1 MRVHFWG
8 VRGSIASPLSAAQI
22 QAKISAVVQ
31 RITEKDITDQDARER
46 FIASLPPWLFGTV
59 GGNTTCLEVET
70 EEGNHII
77 FDAGTG
83 IRELGINLQSRFD
96 YFDRPQTY
104 HLFFSHFHWDHV
116 QGLPFFG
123 PAYDSRNT
131 IIVYS
136 TRPKMREFLAE
147 QMKWPYFPITMFG
160 KGGFTAKFEFRCIA
174 PDEPYIHIGK
184 TRIGWHRVRH
194 PGGCVAYSIRDNQKK
209 IIFSTDTELRPQ
221 DFEKNDAN
229 IAFYNDVELLIID
242 AQYTMTDSI
251 EKIGWGH
258 STFSL
263 AIDFATSWGIKKLA
277 LFHHEPTY
285 NDKKI
290 FAIQSSAQHYCNYVG
305 ANKLEIFSAVEGTDL
320 YL

>member
-8 VRGSIASPLSAAQI
+8 VRGSIATPLSGAQI

-31 RITEKDITDQDARER
+31 RITEKDIADQDSRER
-46 FIASLPPWLFGTV
+46 FIARLPQWLFGTV
-59 GGNTTCLEVET
+59 GGNTTCVELET
-70 EEGNHII
+70 EQHDHII
-77 FDAGTG
+77 FDAGSG
-83 IRELGINLQSRFD
+83 IRELGIHLQNQLD
-96 YFDRPQTY
+96 YFEHPQTY
-104 HLFFSHFHWDHV
+104 HLFFSHFHWDHI
-116 QGLPFFG
+116 QGLPFFT

-136 TRPKMREFLAE
+136 TRPKMREFLEE

-160 KGGFTAKFEFRCIA
+160 KGGFTAKFEFRCIE
-174 PDEPYIHIGK
+174 PDEPYIFIGD
-184 TRIGWHRVRH
+184 TQIGWHRVRH
-194 PGGCVAYSIRDNQKK
+194 PGGCVAYSIQAHQKK
-209 IIFSTDTELRPQ
+209 MIFSTDTELRSQ

-229 IAFYNDVELLIID
+229 IAFYSGAELLIID
-242 AQYTMTDSI
+242 AQYTMSDSI

-263 AIDFATSWGIKKLA
+263 AIDFAVSWGIKKLA

-290 FAIQSSAQHYCNYVG
+290 FAIQASAQHYSNYVS
-305 ANKLEIFSAVEGTDL
+305 ADTLEIFSAVEGMDIIL
-320 YL
+320 

>member
-8 VRGSIASPLSAAQI
+8 VRGSIATPLSAAQI

-31 RITEKDITDQDARER
+31 RITEKDIVDQDSRER
-46 FIASLPPWLFGTV
+46 FLASLPPWLFGTV
-59 GGNTTCLEVET
+59 GGNTTCVEVET
-70 EEGNHII
+70 GEGNHII
-77 FDAGTG
+77 FDAGSG
-83 IRELGINLQSRFD
+83 IRELGIYLQNQFD
-96 YFDRPQTY
+96 YFEKPQTY
-104 HLFFSHFHWDHV
+104 HLFFSHFHWDHI
-116 QGLPFFG
+116 QGLPFFL

-136 TRPKMREFLAE
+136 TRPKMQQFLDE
-147 QMKWPYFPITMFG
+147 QMKWPYFPVTMSG
-160 KGGFTAKFEFRCIA
+160 KGGFAAKLEFRCIA
-174 PDEPYIHIGK
+174 PDEPYIHIGS
-184 TRIGWHRVRH
+184 TVIGWHRVRH
-194 PGGCVAYSIRDNQKK
+194 PGGCVAYSVLDGKK
-209 IIFSTDTELRPQ
+209 KFIFSTDTELRPQ
-221 DFEKNDAN
+221 DFEKNEEN
-229 IAFYNDVELLIID
+229 VAFYSGSELIIID

-263 AIDFATSWGIKKLA
+263 AIDFATSWGIRQLA

-290 FAIQSSAQHYCNYVG
+290 LAIQSSAQHYCGYIG
-305 ANKLEIFSAVEGTDL
+305 ADQLKIFSAVEGTDI

>member
-1 MRVHFWG
+1 MRIHFWG
-8 VRGSIASPLSAAQI
+8 VRGSIATPLNAEQI

-31 RITEKDITDQDARER
+31 RITAQDIADQDSRER
-46 FIASLPPWLFGTV
+46 FIASLPRSLFGTV

-70 EEGNHII
+70 DAGDHII

-83 IRELGINLQSRFD
+83 IRELGLHFQRQMMYEN
-96 YFDRPQTY
+96 RPRTY
-104 HLFFSHFHWDHV
+104 HLFFTHFHWDHI
-116 QGLPFFG
+116 QGLPFFA
-123 PAYDSRNT
+123 PAYDPRNT
-131 IIVYS
+131 IIIYS
-136 TRPKMREFLAE
+136 PRPKMRQFLE
-147 QMKWPYFPITMFG
+147 DQMKWPYFPITMFG

-174 PDEPYIHIGK
+174 PNEPYIHIGN

-229 IAFYNDVELLIID
+229 IAFYNDVEMLIID

-251 EKIGWGH
+251 EKIGWGY

-290 FAIQSSAQHYCNYVG
+290 LAIQSSAQHYCNYVG
-305 ANKLEIFSAVEGTDL
+305 ADKLEIFSAVEGTDL